1 MSPSRAS
8 LLRFAL
14 QWGLL
19 FGGLVLSLWAA
30 TQSRNAPPFVLLL
43 VLHVIAQ
50 NFSLPVGRVQINLLP
65 LIAVC
70 GVLVLGWPGVV
81 GMTVTGWL
89 LAEVL
94 LPFWKP
100 FWQRAN
106 APDVP
111 WKRRVV
117 QGGIHLGGVL
127 AAATLYLRTGGPNP
141 FTGTVLTPFV
151 VPVAWLS
158 LGYVAVTLLLTALWH
173 TLLSRSLLA
182 FWRHEAVSV
191 FGAAFLSQPFAL
203 IGGLTFAALGLLPFT
218 IFCIGVGVFAQM
230 VWLTWQRRTI
240 LQQQVAQF
248 AAINQVGDS
257 LRETLDPQTVMERT
271 YQQVR
276 QLLPVDLFAIALVD
290 EAGVWRESLR
300 VGRVSSEPL
309 AVNSGQFE
317 PDGFVR
323 WVAERGR
330 ILDLDRDTMP
340 FATQHDIHPPAPLP
354 VYWLGFPLKTAARV
368 MGVMSLQRFDERQ
381 PFSRWN
387 REVLSALAGQA
398 GAAIEN
404 ARLHSET
411 LRLYNL
417 TDEALARRLEQLQAL
432 LDSTHEAVLMLDV
445 RGRVALINPLA
456 AQLLGDAPDTRRD
469 EPLLPE
475 RDAAALGYDP
485 LQLRSL
491 MDGLLAGTPGLSQ
504 RHLFTV
510 AQGVWGQTKTT
521 HLERNEGPVLANN
534 GQVMGWL
541 MVFRDVTEEQER
553 AAWRTELTRMIVHD
567 LRNPVT
573 TLLSTVHLLDDQL
586 QELAVGDSTTEL
598 VETARW
604 GCINML
610 DMIDSL
616 LDINRMEAGHMVVD
630 VDALAVRPQ
639 IERVLAQVR
648 PLALRKQITL
658 HLICPPD
665 LPFAW
670 ADEDVMRRVWL
681 NLLDNALKFTPSGGT
696 ITVAL
701 QEEPPLSEKYEVGV
715 RGMVQDT
722 GPGIPVE
729 YQERIF
735 DRFVQ
740 INRGGAQ
747 VRGTG
752 LGLTFCKLALEAQ
765 CGRIW
770 VESHGVEGSRFLFT
784 LPGIPIVT

>member
-1 MSPSRAS
+1 MLPSRTA

-19 FGGLVLSLWAA
+19 LGGLLLSLWAA

-50 NFSLPVGRVQINLLP
+50 NFSLPVGRWQINLLP

-70 GVLVLGWPGVV
+70 GVLVLGWPGVI
-81 GMTVTGWL
+81 GMILTGWF

-94 LPFWKP
+94 LPFWRP

-106 APDVP
+106 VPDVP
-111 WKRRVV
+111 WKQRIV
-117 QGGIHLGGVL
+117 QGGIHLIAVI
-127 AAATLYLRTGGPNP
+127 AAALLYLHSGGPDP
-141 FTGTVLTPFV
+141 FTGAVLTPFL

-158 LGYVAVTLLLTALWH
+158 LSYVGIVFLLTAFWN
-173 TLLSRSLLA
+173 TLLNRSVTA
-182 FWRHEAVSV
+182 FWRNEALSV

-203 IGGLTFAALGLLPFT
+203 IGGLTFTALGLLPFT
-218 IFCIGVGVFAQM
+218 IFCIGVGIFTQM
-230 VWLTWQRRTI
+230 VWLSWQRRTI

-257 LRETLDPQTVMERT
+257 LRETLDPQMVLERT

-290 EAGVWRESLR
+290 EVGMWQESIR
-300 VGRVSSEPL
+300 VGGVSSEQL
-309 AVNSGQFE
+309 AVSSKQFE

-330 ILDLDRDTMP
+330 MLDLDRDTMP
-340 FATQHDIHPPAPLP
+340 FATQHGITPPEPLP
-354 VYWLGFPLKTAARV
+354 VYWLGFPLKTSTRV
-368 MGVMSLQRFDERQ
+368 IGVMSLQRFDERQ

-432 LDSTHEAVLMLDV
+432 LDSTHEGVLMLDI

-456 AQLLGDAPDTRRD
+456 AQLLGYAPDTLRD
-469 EPLLPE
+469 EPLMPE
-475 RDAAALGYDP
+475 RDAAALGYHP
-485 LQLRSL
+485 LELR
-491 MDGLLAGTPGLSQ
+491 GLIGELYTGISGVSR

-510 AQGVWGQTKTT
+510 PQGIWGQAKTT
-521 HLERNEGPVLANN
+521 HLERNEGPVLATN
-534 GQVMGWL
+534 GQIMGWL

-573 TLLSTVHLLDDQL
+573 TLLSTVHLLEDQL
-586 QELAVGDSTTEL
+586 QELKVDGAMEL

-604 GCINML
+604 GCMNML

-616 LDINRMEAGHMVVD
+616 MDINRMEAGHMVVD
-630 VDALAVRPQ
+630 VDALALRPQ

-658 HLICPPD
+658 NLVCPHD

-670 ADEDVMRRVWL
+670 ADEDMMRRVWL
-681 NLLDNALKFTPSGGT
+681 NLLDNALKFTPAGGI
-696 ITVAL
+696 ITVQL
-701 QEEPPLSEKYEVGV
+701 QAEPPLAEKYEAGV
-715 RGMVQDT
+715 RSVVQDT

-770 VESHGVEGSRFLFT
+770 VESHEAEGGRFLFT
-784 LPGIPIVT
+784 LPGIPIVE

>member
-1 MSPSRAS
+1 MAPSRAS

-19 FGGLVLSLWAA
+19 FGGLLVSLWAA
-30 TQSRNAPPFVLLL
+30 IQSRNAPPFILLL

-50 NFSLPVGRVQINLLP
+50 NFSIPVGRLQINLLP

-70 GVLVLGWPGVV
+70 GVLVLGWPGVI
-81 GMTVTGWL
+81 GMTMTGWV
-89 LAEVL
+89 LAEIL

-106 APDVP
+106 VP
-111 WKRRVV
+111 NSSWGSRLG
-117 QGGIHLGGVL
+117 QGGIYCLAVI
-127 AAATLYLRTGGPNP
+127 AAALLYLRFGGPDP
-141 FTGTVLTPFV
+141 FTGAVLTPFI

-158 LGYVAVTLLLTALWH
+158 LGYVAVTFLLTAFWDA
-173 TLLSRSLLA
+173 LLSRSFTA
-182 FWRHEAVSV
+182 FWRNEAMAVL
-191 FGAAFLSQPFAL
+191 GAAFLSQPFAL

-218 IFCIGVGVFAQM
+218 IFCIGVGIFAQM
-230 VWLTWQRRTI
+230 VWLSWQRRTI

-257 LRETLDPQTVMERT
+257 LRETLDPQTVLERT

-276 QLLPVDLFAIALVD
+276 QLLPVDVFAIALVD
-290 EAGVWRESLR
+290 EAGVWQESIR
-300 VGRVSSEPL
+300 VGGVRSEQLAVSSKP
-309 AVNSGQFE
+309 FE
-317 PDGFVR
+317 PDGLVR

-340 FATQHDIHPPAPLP
+340 FATQHGIIPPEPQP
-354 VYWLGFPLKTAARV
+354 VYWLGFPLKTSERV
-368 MGVMSLQRFDERQ
+368 IGVMSLQRFDEQQ

-417 TDEALARRLEQLQAL
+417 TDEALARRLEQLKAL
-432 LDSTHEAVLMLDV
+432 LDSTHEGVLMLDV

-456 AQLLGDAPDTRRD
+456 AQLLGYAPDTLRD
-469 EPLLPE
+469 EPLMPE
-475 RDAAALGYDP
+475 RDAAALGYE
-485 LQLRSL
+485 SL
-491 MDGLLAGTPGLSQ
+491 ELYRLMGGLLAGTPGLSR

-510 AQGVWGQTKTT
+510 AQGVWGQAKTT
-521 HLERNEGPVLANN
+521 HLERNEGPVLAGN
-534 GQVMGWL
+534 GQVVGWL

-586 QELAVGDSTTEL
+586 QELGVDGAMEL

-604 GCINML
+604 GCMNML

-616 LDINRMEAGHMVVD
+616 MDINRMEAGHMVVD
-630 VDALAVRPQ
+630 VDALALRPQ

-648 PLALRKQITL
+648 PLAFHKQITL
-658 HLICPPD
+658 HLISPPD
-665 LPFAW
+665 LPLAW

-681 NLLDNALKFTPSGGT
+681 NLLDNALKFTPAGGM
-696 ITVAL
+696 ITVEL
-701 QEEPPLSEKYEVGV
+701 QEEPPLAEKYEVGV
-715 RGMVQDT
+715 RGVVWDT

-770 VESHGVEGSRFLFT
+770 VESQGVEGSRFLFT
-784 LPGIPIVT
+784 LPGIPIVE